1 MISKKNF
8 FTISVMMVVV
18 FFLFMVTGGAKQALS
33 NYEENEYVPT
43 SWTVSDTSEADFS
56 LSTGGVL
63 YLGDSQKVLNRLKE
77 WCYYNQ
83 RGLKKLDHGVGYDG
97 TEETLS
103 MLVVDGASLTDK
115 DEDVLLEASETGLTL
130 VFATMP
136 SCEYL
141 QEHTNVAQL
150 MGIRAIQKESTS
162 LVGMHL
168 YEGFLLGGEKVYEL
182 GDEDPLY
189 YQDMNLRIPWYILES
204 ASKVYMSG
212 YLNKVYKDA
221 DVSYTPPIIWRYNTK
236 NGYVYAINNNFMED
250 LSALGIY
257 TAVESTRE
265 EIAIYPVINAKSLV
279 VTNYPTFTEE
289 NEEQISELYSRNTTN
304 YLETLVWP
312 TITAVSSYN
321 KMKPGFF
328 ISAKLDY
335 DSENGPSEKAL
346 HYFMELIRENHGEA
360 GLSLDAYSDISAEE
374 KLSIDL
380 EFFKDTLEDYH
391 FYSCY
396 VGDSDLEEALTL
408 LNTTGE
414 NISLV
419 VSDYNKNQNL
429 IWAQDNVIGVSE
441 TTSSQYYSFT
451 KDFTLKSV
459 ETALGYSMAS
469 VDASSLVYPKT
480 TASHLQNFTED
491 YSGTINSLY
500 ENFEDFE
507 ATSLTETG
515 NRIRNYLNLDYD
527 ADVSMEKDRVTIT
540 TNTYGEEQFFILK
553 IPDMEIRSI
562 SQGEYEEL
570 EDGVYLVTTT
580 SSETVIKLKEK
591 DQSLLKY
598 FR

>member
-56 LSTGGVL
+56 ISTGGVL

-83 RGLKKLDHGVGYDG
+83 RGLEELDHGVGYDG
-97 TEETLS
+97 TEENLS

-346 HYFMELIRENHGEA
+346 HYFMELIRESHGEA

-380 EFFKDTLEDYH
+380 DFFKDTLEDYR

-480 TASHLQNFTED
+480 MASHLQNFTED

-553 IPDMEIRSI
+553 IPNMEIRSI

-591 DQSLLKY
+591 D
-598 FR
+598 

>member
-83 RGLKKLDHGVGYDG
+83 RGLEKLDHGVGYDG
-97 TEETLS
+97 TEENLS
-103 MLVVDGASLTDK
+103 MLVVDGASLTDE

-221 DVSYTPPIIWRYNTK
+221 DASYTPPIIWRYNTK
-236 NGYVYAINNNFMED
+236 NGYVYAVNNNFMED

-328 ISAKLDY
+328 ISAKLEY

-346 HYFMELIRENHGEA
+346 HYFMELIRESHGEA

-380 EFFKDTLEDYH
+380 DFFKDTLEDYH

-419 VSDYNKNQNL
+419 VSDYDKNQNL

-480 TASHLQNFTED
+480 TESHLQNFTED

-527 ADVSMEKDRVTIT
+527 ANVSMEKDRVTIT

-580 SSETVIKLKEK
+580 SSETVIKIKEK

>member
-18 FFLFMVTGGAKQALS
+18 SFLFMVTGGAKQALS

-77 WCYYNQ
+77 WCYYKQ
-83 RGLKKLDHGVGYDG
+83 RGLEKLDHGVGYDG
-97 TEETLS
+97 TEENLS
-103 MLVVDGASLTDK
+103 MLVVDGASLTDE
-115 DEDVLLEASETGLTL
+115 DEDVLLKASETGLTL

-150 MGIRAIQKESTS
+150 MGIRAIQEESTS

-221 DVSYTPPIIWRYNTK
+221 DASYTPPIIWRYNTK

-335 DSENGPSEKAL
+335 DSENGPSEKTL
-346 HYFMELIRENHGEA
+346 HYFMELIRESHGEA

-380 EFFKDTLEDYH
+380 DFFKDTLENYH

-396 VGDSDLEEALTL
+396 VGDSDLEEALAL

-441 TTSSQYYSFT
+441 TTSSQYYSFA

-480 TASHLQNFTED
+480 TESHLQNFTED
-491 YSGTINSLY
+491 YYGTINSLY
-500 ENFEDFE
+500 KNFEDFE

-553 IPDMEIRSI
+553 IPNMEIRSM

-580 SSETVIKLKEK
+580 SSETVIKIKEK

>member
-580 SSETVIKLKEK
+580 SSETVIKIKEK